1 MEIRNY
7 LEVEVLHLTSE
18 LIEKDK
24 DMCNCDKCKSDVA
37 AYALNHLRPKYVVSD
52 EGHIFTEVEMASDQE
67 RAQIIAIVLEGIEL
81 IKMNPRH

>member
-7 LEVEVLHLTSE
+7 LEVEVLHLTAE

-24 DMCNCDKCKSDVA
+24 DMCNCEKCKSDVA

-67 RAQIIAIVLEGIEL
+67 RAQIIAIVLEGIKL